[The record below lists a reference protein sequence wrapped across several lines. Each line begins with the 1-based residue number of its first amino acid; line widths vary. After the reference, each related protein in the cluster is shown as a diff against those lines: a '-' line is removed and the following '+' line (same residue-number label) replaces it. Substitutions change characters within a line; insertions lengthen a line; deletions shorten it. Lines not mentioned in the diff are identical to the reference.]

1 MREPK
6 FNSAFA
12 PMMYAFWK
20 KREQEGYNNK
30 NQIYYLEEFDR
41 LIMQSKL
48 GSTIINSELI
58 ELWDSYKPYLSNRT
72 KISRHNIIRSFCE
85 YLYEHDH
92 CSFVPDRS
100 KVKNTSAFFPY
111 IFTEEEISR
120 LIGAAD
126 NLPQRKN
133 APYREIV
140 LPAIYRVLYCC
151 GLRVNE
157 ALRLNP
163 YYVAPVTTPSGST
176 GNGSSGQD
184 TPQTTVPSAP
194 ASDSATQPDSTE
206 STSSIPA
213 GAFTPEGTGTVQ
225 DNVTSADDKQF
236 YTITTEAGNVFYLII
251 DGKRDSNNVYFLNGV
266 TESDLL
272 ALAEKDGSSTTN
284 SIPEVFTCTC
294 SVKCEAGRVHTSC
307 QVCKND
313 LNGCTAKAA
322 EVTPEPTEPEKPS
335 SGGSNA
341 AMLILA
347 AVALLGVGG
356 VGYYVKIVKP
366 KREATDEDDDF
377 EDDGYGEGF
386 DPTAEYGTTEYLPDE
401 EDETGDGE

>member
-1 MREPK
+1 MK
-6 FNSAFA
+6 
-12 PMMYAFWK
+12 K
-20 KREQEGYNNK
+20 KRVGFLMALMLCVSVIALPTTALAASNSDTTPPTLTATLDGDTLHIAAADDLSGVEAV
-30 NQIYYLEEFDR
+30 
-41 LIMQSKL
+41 LID
-48 GSTIINSELI
+48 GTRVNA
-58 ELWDSYKPYLSNRT
+58 LS
-72 KISRHNIIRSFCE
+72 
-85 YLYEHDH
+85 D
-92 CSFVPDRS
+92 
-100 KVKNTSAFFPY
+100 
-111 IFTEEEISR
+111 
-120 LIGAAD
+120 GAAD
-126 NLPQRKN
+126 
-133 APYREIV
+133 V
-140 LPAIYRVLYCC
+140 LLKDYAGTGKTVSVYAVDYAGNRSESIKLD
-151 GLRVNE
+151 
-157 ALRLNP
+157 NP

-184 TPQTTVPSAP
+184 TPQPTTPSAP
-194 ASDSATQPDSTE
+194 ASDSTE

-251 DGKRDSNNVYFLNGV
+251 DGKRDNNNVYFLNGV

-272 ALAEKDGSSTTN
+272 ALAEKNGSSTTN
-284 SIPEVFTCTC
+284 SIPEVITCTC
-294 SVKCEAGRVHTSC
+294 SVKCEAGKVNTSC
-307 QVCKND
+307 QICKNN

-322 EVTPEPTEPEKPS
+322 EVTPEPAEPEKLS

-366 KREATDEDDDF
+366 KREAVDEDDDF
-377 EDDGYGEGF
+377 EDDSYGEGF